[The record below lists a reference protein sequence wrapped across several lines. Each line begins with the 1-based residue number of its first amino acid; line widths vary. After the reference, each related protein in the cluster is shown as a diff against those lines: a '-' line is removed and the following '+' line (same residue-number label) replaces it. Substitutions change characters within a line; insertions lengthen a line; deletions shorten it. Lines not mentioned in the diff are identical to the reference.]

1 MATALEDL
9 ISRIEDPALRE
20 SIAEHVAELYSNKDY
35 GLVFPRHLPE
45 KVSLISFP
53 IRKRTTVTLRDDSTD
68 ETWVVK
74 SVKGKRAVVIDA
86 AGAES
91 EMALDDLVVVRGFG
105 DPLYPGLVSV
115 GKATN
120 GGDKPFHTVINAE
133 NYHGL
138 ETLLYTHAGK
148 VDLIYI
154 DPPYNTGRRDFVYN
168 DHFVDQTDR
177 YRHSIWLDFM
187 FHRLRLARDLL
198 APDGAIFV
206 SIDDH
211 ELFNMGLLMNQVF
224 GENAFVA
231 TCIW

>member
-1 MATALEDL
+1 MR
-9 ISRIEDPALRE
+9 RIHADPARGGTFSIEGDNYDALR
-20 SIAEHVAELYSNKDY
+20 ALGTHYA
-35 GLVFPRHLPE
+35 GQ
-45 KVSLISFP
+45 
-53 IRKRTTVTLRDDSTD
+53 
-68 ETWVVK
+68 VK
-74 SVKGKRAVVIDA
+74 
-86 AGAES
+86 
-91 EMALDDLVVVRGFG
+91 
-105 DPLYPGLVSV
+105 
-115 GKATN
+115 
-120 GGDKPFHTVINAE
+120 
-133 NYHGL
+133 
-138 ETLLYTHAGK
+138 
-148 VDLIYI
+148 LIYI